1 MLRSVR
7 LQRYAAPLPGTLYD
21 IVTTE
26 AATPVRTS
34 TIDNQG
40 SLIWKI
46 ADLLRGNF
54 KQYEYADVIL
64 PLTVMRRLDSVL
76 APTHDQVQERY
87 LAFKDK
93 LDNLDLVLTRAS
105 GQKFYNTSRLTF
117 SDIAANTKD
126 HALNLRAYIQ
136 GFSPNVRELFTEH
149 FGFMT
154 QVDRLDSADLLYAV
168 LQGFS
173 TVDLSPARVSNLE
186 MGYVF
191 EELIRKFN
199 EQSNETAGE
208 HFTPREVIRL
218 MVNIL
223 FAGDEDALRV
233 PGIVRTVYDPTA
245 GTGGMLSI
253 AKEHVRE
260 HISPTA
266 NIRLFGQELNPKSYA
281 VCKSD
286 LLIVGED
293 DGHIR
298 LGNSLTQDGHAERQ
312 FDYMLSNPPFGVD
325 WKNIQKAIDAEHE
338 LGFDGRFGAGTPRVS
353 DGSLLFLQHLISK
366 MKPEGSRIA
375 IVLNGSPLFT
385 GDAGSGE
392 SEIRRWILENDLL
405 DALIALPD
413 QLFYN
418 TGISTYIW
426 VLDNNKPE
434 ERRGKVHLINAA
446 GLSRK
451 MRKSLGDKRNEISP
465 EQITEIVELYR
476 AAAQTDSS
484 LVKVFDTTDFGYRK
498 VTVER
503 PLRLNY
509 QASPERI
516 GRMNDKK
523 PLQKLPRE
531 TAAALVEGLLS
542 MGEEIHRD
550 RKAFE
555 MLLHGTLMKARVK
568 LKTPELKAVLEAL
581 SERDDTADIV
591 LDKDGQPLPD
601 PELRDTESVPLS
613 EDVTTYFQREVQPY
627 APDAWINTD
636 IRDHKDGLPGKVG
649 YEISFTRYFYTYTPP
664 RPLEAIQQ
672 DIRTLEAEIMTLL
685 KDLNV

>member
-1 MLRSVR
+1 MDTPN
-7 LQRYAAPLPGTLYD
+7 AAP
-21 IVTTE
+21 
-26 AATPVRTS
+26 AALN
-34 TIDNQG
+34 TINNQA
-40 SLIWKI
+40 SLIWNI
-46 ADLLRGNF
+46 ADLLRGDF

-76 APTHDQVQERY
+76 APTHARVQEQY
-87 LAFKDK
+87 LGFKDK
-93 LDNLDLVLTRAS
+93 LDNLDPVLTRAS

-117 SDIAANTKD
+117 TDIATSTKD
-126 HALNLRAYIQ
+126 HAVNLRAYIQ
-136 GFSPNVRELFTEH
+136 GFSQNVRELFTDH

-154 QVDRLDSADLLYAV
+154 QIDRLDSADLLYLV
-168 LQGFS
+168 LQKFS
-173 TVDLSPARVSNLE
+173 TVDLSPAQVSNLE

-218 MVNIL
+218 MVSLL
-223 FAGDEDALRV
+223 FTGDEDALNV
-233 PGIVRTVYDPTA
+233 PGVVRTVYDPTA

-260 HISPTA
+260 QVNAKA

-293 DGHIR
+293 DSRIY
-298 LGNSLTQDGHAERQ
+298 LGNSLTQDQLNGREGRPKT

-325 WKNIQKAIDAEHE
+325 WKKIQTAIEEEHSQQ
-338 LGFDGRFGAGTPRVS
+338 GFEGRFGAGTPRVS

-392 SEIRRWILENDLL
+392 SEIRRWILENDWL

-426 VLDNNKPE
+426 VLDNAKPE
-434 ERRGKVHLINAA
+434 SRRGKVQLINAA
-446 GLSRK
+446 GFSRK
-451 MRKSLGDKRNEISP
+451 IRKSLGDKRNEISP
-465 EQITEIVELYR
+465 EQIREIVRLYR
-476 AAAQTDSS
+476 EAGEAQSD
-484 LVKVFDTTDFGYRK
+484 LVKIFDTTDFGYRK

-509 QASPERI
+509 QASLERI
-516 GRMNDKK
+516 ERLNAKK
-523 PLQKLPRE
+523 SLQKLAAE
-531 TAAALVEGLLS
+531 TRQGLVTALVDL
-542 MGEEIHRD
+542 GEDVYRD
-550 RKAFE
+550 HKVFE
-555 MLLHGTLMKARVK
+555 RQLHGALLKARVK

-581 SERDDTADIV
+581 SERDEAGEIV
-591 LDKDGQPLPD
+591 TDKDGRPLPD
-601 PELRDTESVPLS
+601 PDLRDTESVPLN
-613 EDVTTYFQREVQPY
+613 EDVQAYFEREVRPY
-627 APDAWINTD
+627 VPDAWINTE
-636 IRDHKDGLPGKVG
+636 ICDHKDGLPGKVG

-664 RPLEAIQQ
+664 RPLEAIQA
-672 DIRTLEAEIMTLL
+672 DIRTLEAEIMEMLR
-685 KDLNV
+685 DLNV